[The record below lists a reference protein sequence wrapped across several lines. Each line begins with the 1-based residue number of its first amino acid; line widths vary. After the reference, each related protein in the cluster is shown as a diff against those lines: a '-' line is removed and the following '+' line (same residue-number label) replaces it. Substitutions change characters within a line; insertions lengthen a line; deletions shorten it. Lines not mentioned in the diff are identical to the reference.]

1 MCTTQPYH
9 VGENVLVESKSGEML
24 WDATV
29 TAVSVRM
36 VNGSTKIIDAYRV
49 EYKDW
54 GRRFVEWV
62 NPSRVVEPSE
72 NNLQLQV
79 SPNLCGRLYISKE
92 SYSNFLKL
100 FVTGGIF

>member
-1 MCTTQPYH
+1 MKFAVLSSGFLIIVHTTQPYH
-9 VGENVLVESKSGEML
+9 VGEKVLVESKSGEML

-29 TAVSVRM
+29 TAVSTRM
-36 VNGSTKIIDAYRV
+36 VNGAAKMIDAYRV
-49 EYKDW
+49 EYTDW

-79 SPNLCGRLYISKE
+79 SPKSELST
-92 SYSNFLKL
+92 
-100 FVTGGIF
+100 VIFRWS